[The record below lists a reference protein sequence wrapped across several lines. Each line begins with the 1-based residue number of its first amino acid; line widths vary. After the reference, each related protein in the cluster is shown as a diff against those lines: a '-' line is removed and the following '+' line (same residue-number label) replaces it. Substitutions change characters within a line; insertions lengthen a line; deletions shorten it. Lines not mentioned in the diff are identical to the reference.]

1 MCISKEVLNAKMEE
15 IQSKKR
21 LREETD
27 QAIKA
32 LERDVIEFLMEIESC
47 ETTHKKGNPVRK
59 CIGNVHKAT
68 YSWTSRFR

>member
-1 MCISKEVLNAKMEE
+1 MQKWKRFRV
-15 IQSKKR
+15 KKR
-21 LREETD
+21 LCEETD

-47 ETTHKKGNPVRK
+47 EITDKKGNPVRK